1 MSTAERNTRQRDAI
15 KAALESAQRPL
26 STQEIL
32 EAANAQ
38 VQGLGIA
45 TIYRN
50 LKSFLQ
56 SGEIAQVSMPG
67 DSPRYELSGHGHHH
81 HFHCTR
87 CDRLFDVH
95 QCPGDLKNLAP
106 QGFTVERHELTL
118 YGVCADCK
126 NHPTQTPDHARQPAA

>member
-1 MSTAERNTRQRDAI
+1 MTTAERNTRQRDAI

-26 STQEIL
+26 STHEIL
-32 EAANAQ
+32 QAANAQ

-56 SGEIAQVSMPG
+56 SGEIAQVTIPG
-67 DSPRYELSGHGHHH
+67 DNPRYEISGHAHHH

-95 QCPGDLKNLAP
+95 QCPGDLKNMAP
-106 QGFTVERHELTL
+106 PGFAVERHELTL
-118 YGVCADCK
+118 YGQCADCQK
-126 NHPTQTPDHARQPAA
+126 AS